1 MPKRDT
7 KHGFRDPDKPERQGS
22 NGPKGQNPVPP
33 SPLADQ
39 GPVIPPP
46 APAPSMPSSGPPV
59 EVDVRRDTGAPGL
72 LDGPWVAIELWT
84 RNRVYGLGAN
94 LQCIQVRNRSDGVIN
109 AEHASLGAR
118 LVGGQRRNDSGLIVE
133 VSHPF
138 PEVGSAA
145 VFATGLGNRLRVS
158 ETSHVTR
165 VLIRQRVVTVGP
177 NGELPSWDEITDPG
191 FKRP

>member
-1 MPKRDT
+1 VPKRDT
-7 KHGFRDPDKPERQGS
+7 KHGFRDPDKPERQATG
-22 NGPKGQNPVPP
+22 GPIAQDQPP
-33 SPLADQ
+33 ASPLAD
-39 GPVIPPP
+39 GPVIP
-46 APAPSMPSSGPPV
+46 APATTPSIPSGGPV
-59 EVDVRRDTGAPGL
+59 DIDVRRETGEPGL
-72 LDGPWVAIELWT
+72 LDGPWVAVELWT
-84 RNRVYGLGAN
+84 RNRIYALGAT
-94 LQCIQVRNRSDGVIN
+94 LLCIEVRNRSDGVIN

-118 LVGGQRRNDSGLIVE
+118 LVGGQRRNDSGLIIE

-177 NGELPSWDEITDPG
+177 NGELPSWDEITDSSV
-191 FKRP
+191 KRK